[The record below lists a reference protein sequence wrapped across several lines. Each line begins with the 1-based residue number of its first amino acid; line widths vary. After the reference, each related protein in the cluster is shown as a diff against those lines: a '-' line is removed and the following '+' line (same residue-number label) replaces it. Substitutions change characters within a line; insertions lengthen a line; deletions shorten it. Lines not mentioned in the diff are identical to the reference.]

1 MLEVKKNGQVYKM
14 YNHTFCKIQNKETVK
29 STVSESDMG
38 VEDDILNNVP
48 DEVLE
53 GLSED
58 IVESVHDIMTG
69 PRAASLTENTS
80 NGATI
85 ETAHEPNEITDD
97 LPGIPAVSGT
107 SENDTRPQVTVK
119 ILNDD
124 DLKLMHTV
132 LQGDER
138 ANKLGKW
145 NMNFAEFKTKF
156 SDAKTIKQSFYG
168 YELQMCLRPFIG
180 KMKSHGTKIGL
191 SSSKHMLVNAFSN
204 AVGDGS
210 TIQPVIRVRRTV
222 TPLSTLARTALRNL
236 PKDLNLIIAE
246 NNFPILLHEWYAQHP
261 LGTYIDIESVDCS
274 GQPSWYSRPK
284 KKDEVDHYMFMILDA
299 YHQICGVRRLV
310 CSNGIP
316 AADFRSSCLLKVAE
330 ESEHN
335 GCGCGLT
342 IAHVRDLIDKQ
353 SIANAVLTFSEKVEE
368 ALISIKRCNK

>member
-1 MLEVKKNGQVYKM
+1 M
-14 YNHTFCKIQNKETVK
+14 YNRTFCKIQNKETVK

-69 PRAASLTENTS
+69 PRAASLTENMS
-80 NGATI
+80 NGETI

-107 SENDTRPQVTVK
+107 SENDTRPQATVK

-168 YELQMCLRPFIG
+168 YELQMCLRPVIG
-180 KMKSHGTKIGL
+180 KMKSHDTKIGL
-191 SSSKHMLVNAFSN
+191 SSSKHTLVNAFSN

-210 TIQPVIRVRRTV
+210 KIQPVIRVRRTV

-236 PKDLNLIIAE
+236 PRDHLNIIIAE

-261 LGTYIDIESVDCS
+261 FGTYIDIRV
-274 GQPSWYSRPK
+274 SRLFGSAII
-284 KKDEVDHYMFMILDA
+284 V
-299 YHQICGVRRLV
+299 Q
-310 CSNGIP
+310 
-316 AADFRSSCLLKVAE
+316 
-330 ESEHN
+330 
-335 GCGCGLT
+335 
-342 IAHVRDLIDKQ
+342 
-353 SIANAVLTFSEKVEE
+353 
-368 ALISIKRCNK
+368 